1 MPSKWFHSAGSIC
14 PSAMS
19 ESGEVQEG
27 TRGYPWCVLGCSAKP
42 FCLRGATQVFPRGRD
57 SVQTGQPGLRT
68 KTQGWGSGDQIGCSL
83 KQSVSLQW
91 GRVSF
96 VQRCW
101 GVNTNALA
109 HAHTCARVCT
119 LTHSEVEGSGH
130 LQIESTILW
139 EHGTCVK
146 GPDLA
151 GEGEQGPIQC
161 FPLPGRAGE
170 VPVQERTVVEGVTPI
185 LRLRFP

>member
-1 MPSKWFHSAGSIC
+1 MVCSR
-14 PSAMS
+14 MLS
-19 ESGEVQEG
+19 EALLPKRS
-27 TRGYPWCVLGCSAKP
+27 YP
-42 FCLRGATQVFPRGRD
+42 
-57 SVQTGQPGLRT
+57 
-68 KTQGWGSGDQIGCSL
+68 
-83 KQSVSLQW
+83 SVSTWKGFCTNRTTRVKNQNAGVGVGRPDWLQPKAKCVSSVGEGFICSEML
-91 GRVSF
+91 GRKHKCTGACAHV
-96 VQRCW
+96 CE
-101 GVNTNALA
+101 GV
-109 HAHTCARVCT
+109 HT

-130 LQIESTILW
+130 LQTESTILW